1 LRHRPVARF
10 RKEIALAAVSVI
22 NFTVWFAITF
32 YVYLQTRSVF
42 ATGVVS
48 GIFLVMTAMTGMFA
62 LRSSI
67 IMLAVGLYI
76 YMLLVPYADR
86 GLALIFVLTGVV
98 GLSATTLALRSRPY
112 QRLSRRYVTA
122 AVTASEPTPPGR
134 S

>member
-1 LRHRPVARF
+1 M
-10 RKEIALAAVSVI
+10 I

-86 GLALIFVLTGVV
+86 GLALIFVLTAS
-98 GLSATTLALRSRPY
+98 SACPPPRW
-112 QRLSRRYVTA
+112 RYA
-122 AVTASEPTPPGR
+122 AAPTSG
-134 S
+134 